1 MKRSEK
7 IITAILTMIFGILLM
22 VMQDNF
28 IGLLMTIAG
37 LALIVLGV
45 VDIVQHF
52 IPPAVVKIVSGVL
65 VIVCGWA
72 LLEAVLY
79 IVSALL
85 LIAGI
90 LLLYDKIRKRVHCD
104 VLWQTILEYAL
115 PSVCIVIGILLLFH
129 QAVAVEIIF
138 IISGLLTL
146 IEGALLLVEALELE

>member
-1 MKRSEK
+1 MKKSEK

-22 VMQDNF
+22 VMQGNF

-45 VDIVQHF
+45 VDIFQHF
-52 IPPAVVKIVSGVL
+52 IPPAVIKIVSGVL
-65 VIVCGWA
+65 IIVCGWA
-72 LLEAVLY
+72 LLAAVLY

-115 PSVCIVIGILLLFH
+115 PSVCILIGVLLLFH
-129 QAVAVEIIF
+129 QAVTVEIIF

-146 IEGALLLVEALELE
+146 IEGALLLVEALEIE

>member
-1 MKRSEK
+1 MKRNEK
-7 IITAILTMIFGILLM
+7 IITAILTMIFGVLLI

-28 IGLLMTIAG
+28 IGVLMTIAG
-37 LALIVLGV
+37 LTLIVLGTI
-45 VDIVQHF
+45 DIVQRF
-52 IPPAVVKIVSGVL
+52 IPPAVVKIVAGVL

-90 LLLYDKIRKRVHCD
+90 LLLYDKIRKRVRCD
-104 VLWQTILEYAL
+104 ALWQTILEYAL
-115 PSVCIVIGILLLFH
+115 PSVCIVIGVLLLFH

-138 IISGLLTL
+138 IVSGLLTL
-146 IEGALLLVEALELE
+146 IEGTLLLVEALEIE

>member
-1 MKRSEK
+1 
-7 IITAILTMIFGILLM
+7 MIFGILLM
-22 VMQDNF
+22 VMQGNF

-45 VDIVQHF
+45 VDIFQRF
-52 IPPAVVKIVSGVL
+52 IPPAVIKIVSGVL
-65 VIVCGWA
+65 IIVCGWA
-72 LLEAVLY
+72 LLAAVLY

-115 PSVCIVIGILLLFH
+115 PSVCILIGVLLLFH
-129 QAVAVEIIF
+129 QAVTVEIIF

-146 IEGALLLVEALELE
+146 IEGALLLVEALEIE

>member
-22 VMQDNF
+22 VMQGNF

-45 VDIVQHF
+45 VDIFQRF
-52 IPPAVVKIVSGVL
+52 IPPAVIKIVSGVL
-65 VIVCGWA
+65 IIVCGWA
-72 LLEAVLY
+72 LLAAVLY

-115 PSVCIVIGILLLFH
+115 PSVCILIGVLLLFH
-129 QAVAVEIIF
+129 QAVTVEIIF

-146 IEGALLLVEALELE
+146 IEGALLLVEALEIE

>member
-45 VDIVQHF
+45 VDIFQHF
-52 IPPAVVKIVSGVL
+52 IPPAVVKMVSGIL
-65 VIVCGWA
+65 IIVCGWV
-72 LLEAVLY
+72 LVEAILY
-79 IVSALL
+79 ILSALL

-90 LLLYDKIRKRVHCD
+90 LLLYDKIRKRVLCD
-104 VLWQTILEYAL
+104 TLWWTVLEYAL
-115 PSVCIVIGILLLFH
+115 PCVAILMGGLLLFH
-129 QAVAVEIIF
+129 QALTVEIIF
-138 IISGLLTL
+138 IFSGLLTL
-146 IEGALLLVEALELE
+146 IEGVLLLVEAFENE

>member
-1 MKRSEK
+1 
-7 IITAILTMIFGILLM
+7 MIFGILLM